1 MERALDRWL
10 GERRDTLRKI
20 AERGTYLDQ
29 EDVDRLLGLSLPGAD
44 ELAGLM
50 ELTRLA
56 RESGAREIVAGIVV
70 DTAPTAHTLRLMEV
84 PGLLRRFA
92 GILDA
97 LGERHRILAESFGH
111 GARQPDLTDELIAEI
126 EDEGRE
132 MGELLR
138 DPARASFAWI
148 LLPEELSIAETRDAL
163 AALDEAGIPV
173 SELIVNRV
181 AGHPGEMEAIAEIRD
196 LFGDRN
202 LRFLP
207 EFDREP
213 RGLPALRKVARALD
227 ERTPRT
233 AGTTRTATSLG
244 FGVLDVPAVLADLAP
259 PGIRLLFFGGK
270 GGVGKTTCAA
280 AAALILAQ
288 GQDVLLLS
296 TDPAH
301 SLADV
306 LKTPLGDDERQ
317 VPGAPRLLAR
327 ELDARAAFQAWR
339 GRHHD
344 ELGGALGAFAGE
356 SREAVEK
363 LLDITP
369 PGLDELVALS
379 SILDA
384 TREDRLVVVDT
395 APTGHALRLLEA
407 PELALEWD
415 RALLAILLKYRE
427 AVGLGRLAE
436 ELVEL
441 SRSLKRLLA
450 LLRDPGRVRFV
461 AVTRNAE
468 LPRLETARL
477 LDHLARLS
485 ISVPAVIVNAVEEP
499 GDLRKGGLRMENA
512 GCAIIAAP
520 AVYPPPRGAAALA
533 GWARTW
539 KQP

>member
-1 MERALDRWL
+1 VERALDRWL
-10 GERRDTLRKI
+10 GERREALRKI

-56 RESGAREIVAGIVV
+56 RESGARETVV

-84 PGLLRRFA
+84 PGLLQRFA

-97 LGERHRILAESFGH
+97 LGERHRILTESFGS
-111 GARQPDLTDELIAEI
+111 GGRQPDLTDELISEI
-126 EDEGRE
+126 EEEGRE

-138 DPARASFAWI
+138 DPARASFAWV
-148 LLPEELSIAETRDAL
+148 LLPEALAIAETRDAL
-163 AALDEAGIPV
+163 NALDDAGIPV
-173 SELIVNRV
+173 SEVIVNRV
-181 AGHPGEMEAIAEIRD
+181 AGHPGELEAITEIRD
-196 LFGDRN
+196 VFGDRS

-207 EFDREP
+207 AFDREP
-213 RGLPALRKVARALD
+213 RGLPALSKVAKALADPSRGESFLKERAGAPSPAK
-227 ERTPRT
+227 RGR
-233 AGTTRTATSLG
+233 AGE
-244 FGVLDVPAVLADLAP
+244 GVFSDLAP

-280 AAALILAQ
+280 AAALVLAE

-306 LKTPLGDDERQ
+306 LETPLGDDER
-317 VPGAPRLLAR
+317 PIPHAPRLKAR
-327 ELDARAAFQAWR
+327 ELDAYAAFEAWR

-384 TREDRLVVVDT
+384 TEEDRLLVVDT

-415 RALLAILLKYRE
+415 RALLSILLKYRE
-427 AVGLGRLAE
+427 AVSLGRLAA

-441 SRSLKRLLA
+441 SKSLKRVLA
-450 LLRDPGRVRFV
+450 LLRDPARARFV
-461 AVTRNAE
+461 AVSRDAE
-468 LPRLETARL
+468 LPRRETLRL
-477 LDHLARLS
+477 LEELRSLS
-485 ISVPAVIVNAVEEP
+485 ISVPAVIINAVQDGELLKVP
-499 GDLRKGGLRMENA
+499 T
-512 GCAIIAAP
+512 GCAIITAP
-520 AVYPPPRGAAALA
+520 AVYPPPRGAEALA

-539 KQP
+539 KQS

>member
-10 GERRDTLRKI
+10 GERREILRKI

-56 RESGAREIVAGIVV
+56 RESGARETVV

-84 PGLLRRFA
+84 PGLLQRFA

-97 LGERHRILAESFGH
+97 LGERHRILTESFGS
-111 GARQPDLTDELIAEI
+111 GGRQPDLTDELIAEI
-126 EDEGRE
+126 EAEGRE

-138 DPARASFAWI
+138 DPARASFAWV
-148 LLPEELSIAETRDAL
+148 LLPEALAIAETRDAL
-163 AALDEAGIPV
+163 NALDEAGILV
-173 SELIVNRV
+173 SEIVVNRV

-196 LFGDRN
+196 VFGDRN

-207 EFDREP
+207 EFEREP
-213 RGLPALRKVARALD
+213 RGLPALRKVAKALAD
-227 ERTPRT
+227 PARGE
-233 AGTTRTATSLG
+233 SLG
-244 FGVLDVPAVLADLAP
+244 VPASRRRPSRLLRRRDAGAPSTILDDLAP

-280 AAALILAQ
+280 AAALVLAE

-306 LKTPLGDDERQ
+306 LETPLGDDER
-317 VPGAPRLLAR
+317 PIPHAPRLKAR
-327 ELDARAAFQAWR
+327 ELDAYAAFEAWR

-384 TREDRLVVVDT
+384 TEEDRLLVVDT

-415 RALLAILLKYRE
+415 RALLSILLKYRE
-427 AVGLGRLAE
+427 AVSLGSLAA

-441 SRSLKRLLA
+441 SKSLKRLLA
-450 LLRDPGRVRFV
+450 LLRDPARARFV
-461 AVTRNAE
+461 AVSRNAE
-468 LPRLETARL
+468 LPRRETLRL
-477 LDHLARLS
+477 LEELRSLS
-485 ISVPAVIVNAVEEP
+485 ISVPAVIINAVEDGELLKVP
-499 GDLRKGGLRMENA
+499 T
-512 GCAIIAAP
+512 GCAIITAP
-520 AVYPPPRGAAALA
+520 AVYPPPRGAEALA

-539 KQP
+539 KPS